1 MDGMEVPEGKVKL
14 ISSDNIEFII
24 DMEIASLS
32 NTLKIFFDREYPFIE
47 SQTRMVT
54 LPIRSQLLNRIIEF
68 MEYKHKYG
76 NGHSIVEFK
85 ISDDE
90 TMELLDVASY
100 LRI

>member
-1 MDGMEVPEGKVKL
+1 MKQAIPDNKVML
-14 ISSDNIEFII
+14 ISSDDVEFVI
-24 DMEIASLS
+24 DTEIAFLS
-32 NTLKIFFDREYPFIE
+32 HTLRTFFDAEFPFKE
-47 SQTRMVT
+47 SLTRTVT
-54 LPIRSQLLNRIIEF
+54 LPIRAQLLRRIIEF

-76 NGHSIVEFK
+76 NGHGISEFK